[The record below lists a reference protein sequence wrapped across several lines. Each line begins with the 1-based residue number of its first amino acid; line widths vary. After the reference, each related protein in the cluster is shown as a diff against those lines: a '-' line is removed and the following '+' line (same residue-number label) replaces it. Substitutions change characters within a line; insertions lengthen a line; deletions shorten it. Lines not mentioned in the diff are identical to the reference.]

1 MTKKKW
7 KNLRDTFSKEL
18 KKIPKPRSGTDADN
32 EPKYTGT
39 WPHFEAMSFLKVVLK
54 PRQTEGNIISKDS
67 ESNYVDLSVY
77 SDAASPEEI
86 FNMIAS
92 DNDNTQLPES
102 ASILEEIPQN
112 MSIDN
117 NLRQDRPPSPSL
129 PGPSPSSSLL
139 VSSDSSSLPAITR
152 QTRKRKDI
160 SLEAFLDIEREKM
173 KILRE
178 DQPDNTDDDLLWFK
192 SILPY
197 MKQLPSLNKLNF
209 RTQMQELLLMELSK
223 LNPPQSSAQ
232 QHGYYTSL

>member
-1 MTKKKW
+1 M
-7 KNLRDTFSKEL
+7 N
-18 KKIPKPRSGTDADN
+18 
-32 EPKYTGT
+32 
-39 WPHFEAMSFLKVVLK
+39 
-54 PRQTEGNIISKDS
+54 
-67 ESNYVDLSVY
+67 
-77 SDAASPEEI
+77 
-86 FNMIAS
+86 AS

-117 NLRQDRPPSPSL
+117 SLRQDRPPSSSL
-129 PGPSPSSSLL
+129 PVPSP
-139 VSSDSSSLPAITR
+139 SSSLPAITR

-160 SLEAFLDIEREKM
+160 SLEAFLDIVREKM

-197 MKQLPSLNKLNF
+197 MKQLPSLNKLHF

-223 LNPPQSSAQ
+223 LNPPQSNAQ
-232 QHGYYTSL
+232 QHDYYTSL

>member
-54 PRQTEGNIISKDS
+54 PRQTEGNIILKDS
-67 ESNYVDLSVY
+67 ESNSVDLSVY

-86 FNMIAS
+86 FNMNAS

-117 NLRQDRPPSPSL
+117 NFRQDRPPSP
-129 PGPSPSSSLL
+129 
-139 VSSDSSSLPAITR
+139 SLPAITR

-197 MKQLPSLNKLNF
+197 MKQLPSLKKLHF

-223 LNPPQSSAQ
+223 SNPPQSSAQ
-232 QHGYYTSL
+232 QHDYYTSL